1 VAADDDRFESPT
13 IEKVWLKLDARSQT
27 AHLFSDYV
35 KSRYGAFLASMSA
48 CGARRDERM
57 RLPADLKQH
66 RLCLRCSKIHERQER
81 RREQDEENLRKHAEP
96 ARREP

>member
-1 VAADDDRFESPT
+1 MTQHRTIYVIDRRIRYDLSYAVSTVNTAPKQAEA
-13 IEKVWLKLDARSQT
+13 ILKA
-27 AHLFSDYV
+27 
-35 KSRYGAFLASMSA
+35 
-48 CGARRDERM
+48 RM

-66 RLCLRCSKIHERQER
+66 RLCLRCSKIHER